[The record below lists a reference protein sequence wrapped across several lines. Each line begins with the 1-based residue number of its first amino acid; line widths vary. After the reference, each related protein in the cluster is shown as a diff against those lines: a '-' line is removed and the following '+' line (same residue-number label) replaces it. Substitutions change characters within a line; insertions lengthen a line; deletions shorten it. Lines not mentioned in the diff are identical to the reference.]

1 MTNVKHDLIAFFFS
15 IAISVSL
22 GAVIIPLLKK
32 LKAGQNILGYV
43 DNHAGK
49 AGTTT
54 MGGLIFALS
63 AFFCYFVFSQK
74 HGVLSK
80 VLAAVAFAYLVVGF
94 LDDFIKIK
102 GGKNEGLTA
111 KQKLLFQCAIALVIS
126 VFTYLRGYTDF
137 FIPFV
142 NKYYDLGIFGSIL
155 IFFVFIATTN
165 CVNLTDGLDGLA
177 SGVSYVVLLCFY
189 FLINLQVIIFQNNFV
204 SPAECEDVAFFCLMQ
219 AGALI
224 GFLQYN
230 TFSASVFMGDTGSL
244 YLGGFIA
251 SAAIFCG
258 NTFFIPFFGIM
269 FVVSGISV
277 IVQVFWFKK
286 TGKRVFLMA
295 PLHHHFEYKGH
306 SESKIVFTYKLVTL
320 LVGILCIISVLRG

>member
-15 IAISVSL
+15 IVISVSL

-177 SGVSYVVLLCFY
+177 GGVSYVVLLCFY

-244 YLGGFIA
+244 YLGGMVVGMAFMLGSPLIVIVAGFVYICEIA
-251 SAAIFCG
+251 SDIL
-258 NTFFIPFFGIM
+258 
-269 FVVSGISV
+269 
-277 IVQVFWFKK
+277 QVGYFKL
-286 TGKRVFLMA
+286 THGKRLFKMA
-295 PLHHHFEYKGH
+295 PIHHHFEKCGW
-306 SESKIVFTYKLVTL
+306 SEVRIVAVFA
-320 LVGILCIISVLRG
+320 SVAALFCVIAWFGV